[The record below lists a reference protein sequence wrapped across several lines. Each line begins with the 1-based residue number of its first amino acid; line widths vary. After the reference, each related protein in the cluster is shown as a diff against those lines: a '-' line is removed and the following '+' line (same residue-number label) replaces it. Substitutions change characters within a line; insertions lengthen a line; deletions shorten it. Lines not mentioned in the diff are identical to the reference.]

1 MAIVIPSPL
10 AAASRDRFG
19 RARIVHVSD
28 NEIRAHNGRVGDL
41 CVRIGRQLGMTASE
55 QRVLARSGLLHDIGK
70 LAIPGSI
77 LHKHDPL
84 DDSEWKLMRTHPEVG
99 LRILQWA
106 GKFERALL
114 AVLYHHERMDGSG
127 YPHGLVADSIP
138 IEARIVAVADT
149 YDVLTTDRPYRQAC
163 GAKEARRVVQEEA
176 RSHLDVQ
183 VVAALLQALH
193 RQTIFP
199 GSSRKT
205 PNSSL
210 KPTGK
215 VRRLA

>member
-10 AAASRDRFG
+10 AAASRDRVG

-28 NEIRAHNGRVGDL
+28 KEIRAHNGRVGDL
-41 CVRIGRQLGMTASE
+41 CVRIARQLGMTSSE

-70 LAIPGSI
+70 LGIPGSI

-127 YPHGLVADSIP
+127 YPHGLVGDAIP
-138 IEARIVAVADT
+138 IEARVVAVADM
-149 YDVLTTDRPYRQAC
+149 YDVLTSDRPYRRARDER
-163 GAKEARRVVQEEA
+163 EARRVLQEA
-176 RSHLDVQ
+176 AGPHLDPN
-183 VVAALLQALH
+183 VVSALLRSLDEPVLRLVPALD
-193 RQTIFP
+193 
-199 GSSRKT
+199 
-205 PNSSL
+205 
-210 KPTGK
+210 
-215 VRRLA
+215 

>member
-10 AAASRDRFG
+10 GAASRERFG

-28 NEIRAHNGRVGDL
+28 QEIRAHNGRVGDL
-41 CVRIGRQLGMTASE
+41 CVRIARQLGMTASE

-70 LAIPGSI
+70 LGIPGSI

-127 YPHGLVADSIP
+127 YPHGLVGDAIP
-138 IEARIVAVADT
+138 IEARVVAVADM
-149 YDVLTTDRPYRQAC
+149 YDVLTSDRPYRRAR
-163 GAKEARRVVQEEA
+163 GERAARRVLQEGA
-176 RSHLDVQ
+176 GPHLDAS
-183 VVAALLQALH
+183 VVNAPLPSLDEGAARPAPALQ
-193 RQTIFP
+193 
-199 GSSRKT
+199 
-205 PNSSL
+205 
-210 KPTGK
+210 
-215 VRRLA
+215 